1 MWALLWKDVRLELR
15 TKERVSSLFVLA
27 LLIVLVF
34 VFALSPEQAQGAEV
48 SAALLWVT
56 LLFAGM
62 LSLQR
67 AFLIE
72 QERGCL
78 SGLLLCPFDPSTL
91 FLAKFLGNVLF
102 LTLVELVVTPLTL
115 LLLGGVQWSWS
126 LLALPLVLLL
136 GIVGFS
142 ALGTLFAAIAVRTR
156 AREVLLPLMLLPL
169 LVPLLIAAV
178 KVTGALLAGTD
189 WSGVW
194 LRVLLAFDVIFVVTG
209 WLIFAQVVR
218 E

>member
-1 MWALLWKDVRLELR
+1 MWALLWKDVLLELR
-15 TKERVSSLFVLA
+15 TKERVSSLFVFA
-27 LLIVLVF
+27 LLIVLIF
-34 VFALSPEQAQGAEV
+34 VFALSPEQIQRPEV
-48 SAALLWVT
+48 GAALLWVT

-62 LSLQR
+62 LGLQR

-78 SGLLLCPFDPSTL
+78 SGLLLCPFEPGTL
-91 FLAKFLGNVLF
+91 FLAKLLGNVLF
-102 LTLVELVVTPLTL
+102 LGLVEAAVTPLTL
-115 LLLGGVQWSWS
+115 VLLRMPWSWS

-169 LVPLLIAAV
+169 LVPVLIAAV
-178 KVTGALLAGTD
+178 KVTGALLAGEV
-189 WSGVW
+189 WMGVW
-194 LRVLLAFDVIFVVTG
+194 VRVLLAFDVIFVVTG
-209 WLIFAQVVR
+209 WLIFSQVVQ

>member
-1 MWALLWKDVRLELR
+1 MWALLWKDVLLELR
-15 TKERVSSLFVLA
+15 TKERLSSLFVLA
-27 LLIVLVF
+27 VLIILTF
-34 VFALSPEQAQGAEV
+34 VFALSPEQAQRPEIGAAV
-48 SAALLWVT
+48 LWVA

-67 AFLIE
+67 GFLIE

-78 SGLLLCPFDPSTL
+78 SGLLLTPIDPSTL

-102 LTLVELVVTPLTL
+102 LSIVETIVTPITLVLFGFVWSSALLMLPVVE
-115 LLLGGVQWSWS
+115 
-126 LLALPLVLLL
+126 LL

-142 ALGTLFAAIAVRTR
+142 ALGTLLSAIAVRTR
-156 AREVLLPLMLLPL
+156 AREVLLPVMLLPL
-169 LVPLLIAAV
+169 LIPLLIATV
-178 KVTGALLAGTD
+178 KVTNSLLGGEPGLD
-189 WSGVW
+189 VW

-209 WLIFAQVVR
+209 WLIFGQVVR

>member
-1 MWALLWKDVRLELR
+1 MWALLWKDVLLELR

-34 VFALSPEQAQGAEV
+34 VFALSPEQIQRPEV
-48 SAALLWVT
+48 GAALLWVA

-62 LSLQR
+62 LGLQR

-72 QERGCL
+72 QERACF
-78 SGLLLCPFDPSTL
+78 SGLLLCPFEPGAL
-91 FLAKFLGNVLF
+91 FLAKLIGNLLF
-102 LTLVELVVTPLTL
+102 LSLVETVVAPLTL
-115 LLLGGVQWSWS
+115 LLLQMPWSRS

-156 AREVLLPLMLLPL
+156 AREVLLPLLLLPL

-178 KVTGALLAGTD
+178 KITGAVLAGEVWT
-189 WSGVW
+189 GVW

-209 WLIFAQVVR
+209 WLIFSQVVQ

>member
-1 MWALLWKDVRLELR
+1 MWPLLWKDLRLELR

-34 VFALSPEQAQGAEV
+34 IFALNPEQVQRPEIG
-48 SAALLWVT
+48 AALLWVT

-72 QERGCL
+72 QERGCF

-91 FLAKFLGNVLF
+91 FLAKLVGNALF
-102 LTLVELVVTPLTL
+102 LVLVEAVVTPLTL
-115 LLLGGVQWSWS
+115 VLLGVQWSWS
-126 LLALPLVLLL
+126 LLMLPVVVLL
-136 GIVGFS
+136 GVIGFS
-142 ALGTLFAAIAVRTR
+142 ALGTLFAAMAVRTR

-169 LVPLLIAAV
+169 LVPLLIGAV
-178 KVTGALLAGTD
+178 KMTGALLAGAE

>member
-1 MWALLWKDVRLELR
+1 MWALLWKDVQLELR
-15 TKERVSSLFVLA
+15 TKERLSSLFVLA

-34 VFALSPEQAQGAEV
+34 VFALSPEQAQGPEIE
-48 SAALLWVT
+48 AALLWVT

-78 SGLLLCPFDPSTL
+78 SGLLLCPFDPGTL
-91 FLAKFLGNVLF
+91 FLAKLLGNALF
-102 LTLVELVVTPLTL
+102 LVLVEAIVTPLTL
-115 LLLGGVQWSWS
+115 VLLGVRFSWQ

-142 ALGTLFAAIAVRTR
+142 ALGTLFAAIAVRTG
-156 AREVLLPLMLLPL
+156 AREVFLPLMLLPL
-169 LVPLLIAAV
+169 LVP
-178 KVTGALLAGTD
+178 
-189 WSGVW
+189 
-194 LRVLLAFDVIFVVTG
+194 
-209 WLIFAQVVR
+209 
-218 E
+218 

>member
-1 MWALLWKDVRLELR
+1 MWALLWKDVQLELR

-34 VFALSPEQAQGAEV
+34 VLALSPEQAQGAEV

-67 AFLIE
+67 SFLIE

-78 SGLLLCPFDPSTL
+78 SGLLLCPFDPGTL
-91 FLAKFLGNVLF
+91 FLAKLLGNVLF
-102 LTLVELVVTPLTL
+102 LIAVELIVTPLTL
-115 LLLGGVQWSWS
+115 LLLGVRWSWS

-178 KVTGALLAGTD
+178 KVTDALLAGGD
-189 WSGVW
+189 WPGVW

>member
-1 MWALLWKDVRLELR
+1 MWALLWKDWRLELR
-15 TKERVSSLFVLA
+15 TKERISSLFVLA

-34 VFALSPEQAQGAEV
+34 IFALSPELVQRPEV
-48 SAALLWVT
+48 GAALLWVT

-78 SGLLLCPFDPSTL
+78 SGLLLCPFDPGTV
-91 FLAKFLGNVLF
+91 FLAKLVGNALF
-102 LTLVELVVTPLTL
+102 LVLVEVVVTPLTL
-115 LLLGGVQWSWS
+115 LLLGIQGSW
-126 LLALPLVLLL
+126 LLLMLLLVLLL

-142 ALGTLFAAIAVRTR
+142 ALGTLFAAMAVRTR

-178 KVTGALLAGTD
+178 KVTGALLAGVE

>member
-1 MWALLWKDVRLELR
+1 MWALLWKDVLLELR
-15 TKERVSSLFVLA
+15 TKERLSSLFVLA
-27 LLIVLVF
+27 VLIILIF
-34 VFALSPEQAQGAEV
+34 VFALSPEQAQRPEIGAAV
-48 SAALLWVT
+48 LWVA

-67 AFLIE
+67 GFLIE

-78 SGLLLCPFDPSTL
+78 SGLLLTPIDPSTL

-102 LTLVELVVTPLTL
+102 LTIVEIIVTPIT
-115 LLLGGVQWSWS
+115 
-126 LLALPLVLLL
+126 LVLFGSVWSSALLMLPVVELL

-142 ALGTLFAAIAVRTR
+142 ALGTLLSAIAVRTR
-156 AREVLLPLMLLPL
+156 AREVLLPVMLLPL
-169 LVPLLIAAV
+169 LIPLLIAAV
-178 KVTGALLAGTD
+178 KVTSSLLGGEPGPD
-189 WSGVW
+189 VW

-209 WLIFAQVVR
+209 WLIFGQVVR

>member
-15 TKERVSSLFVLA
+15 TKERISSLFVLA
-27 LLIVLVF
+27 LLIVFVF
-34 VFALSPEQAQGAEV
+34 VFALSPEQVRQPEV
-48 SAALLWVT
+48 SAALLWVA

-67 AFLIE
+67 TFLIE

-78 SGLLLCPFDPSTL
+78 SGLLLCPFEPGAV
-91 FLAKFLGNVLF
+91 FLAKLLGNVLF
-102 LTLVELVVTPLTL
+102 LALVQVVVTPLTL
-115 LLLGGVQWSWS
+115 LFLEVRFSRS
-126 LLALPLVLLL
+126 FFALPLILLL

-156 AREVLLPLMLLPL
+156 AREILLPVMLLPL
-169 LVPLLIAAV
+169 LTPLLIAAV
-178 KVTGALLAGTD
+178 KVTSAVLGGAD
-189 WSGVW
+189 WMGVW
-194 LRVLLAFDVIFVVTG
+194 FRVLLAFDVIFVVTG
-209 WLIFAQVVR
+209 WLIFPQVVQ

>member
-1 MWALLWKDVRLELR
+1 MWALLWKDVLLEFR
-15 TKERVSSLFVLA
+15 TKERVSSLFVFA
-27 LLIVLVF
+27 LLIVLIF
-34 VFALSPEQAQGAEV
+34 VFALSPEQIQRPEV
-48 SAALLWVT
+48 GAALLWVT

-62 LSLQR
+62 LGLQR

-78 SGLLLCPFDPSTL
+78 SGLLLCPFEPGTL
-91 FLAKFLGNVLF
+91 FLAKLLGNVLF
-102 LTLVELVVTPLTL
+102 LGLVEAAVTPLTL
-115 LLLGGVQWSWS
+115 VLLRMPWSWS

-169 LVPLLIAAV
+169 LVPVLIAAV
-178 KVTGALLAGTD
+178 KVTGALLAGEV
-189 WSGVW
+189 WMGVW
-194 LRVLLAFDVIFVVTG
+194 VRVLLAFDVIFVVTG
-209 WLIFAQVVR
+209 WLIFSQVVQ

>member
-1 MWALLWKDVRLELR
+1 MWSLLWKDLHLELR

-27 LLIVLVF
+27 VLIVLVF
-34 VFALSPEQAQGAEV
+34 VFALSPEQAQRPEV
-48 SAALLWVT
+48 GAALLWVT

-72 QERGCL
+72 QERGCFFA
-78 SGLLLCPFDPSTL
+78 LLLCPFEPGTL
-91 FLAKFLGNVLF
+91 FLAKLLGNVVSL
-102 LTLVELVVTPLTL
+102 LLVEVLVTPLTL
-115 LLLGGVQWSWS
+115 LLLGVSWS
-126 LLALPLVLLL
+126 PSLLMLPLVLLL
-136 GIVGFS
+136 GIIGFS

-156 AREVLLPLMLLPL
+156 AREVLLPVMLLPL

-178 KVTGALLAGTD
+178 KVTAALLAGVA

>member
-1 MWALLWKDVRLELR
+1 MWALLWKDVQLELR
-15 TKERVSSLFVLA
+15 TKERISSLLVLA

-34 VFALSPEQAQGAEV
+34 VLALSPEQVQRPEV
-48 SAALLWVT
+48 GAALLWVT

-78 SGLLLCPFDPSTL
+78 SGLLLCPFEPGTL
-91 FLAKFLGNVLF
+91 FLAKLVGNALF
-102 LTLVELVVTPLTL
+102 LTLVQAVVTPLTL
-115 LLLGGVQWSWS
+115 LLLAVPLSWS
-126 LLALPLVLLL
+126 FLTLALVLLL
-136 GIVGFS
+136 GIIGFS

-156 AREVLLPLMLLPL
+156 ARDILLPLMLLPL
-169 LVPLLIAAV
+169 LTPLLIAAV
-178 KVTGALLAGTD
+178 KVTSALLAGAE

-194 LRVLLAFDVIFVVTG
+194 LRVLVAFDVLFVVTG
-209 WLIFAQVVR
+209 WLIFAHVVQ

>member
-1 MWALLWKDVRLELR
+1 M
-15 TKERVSSLFVLA
+15 SSLFVLA

-34 VFALSPEQAQGAEV
+34 VFALSPEQTQRPEV
-48 SAALLWVT
+48 GAALLWVT

-78 SGLLLCPFDPSTL
+78 YGLLLCPFDPSAL
-91 FLAKFLGNVLF
+91 FLAKLLGNALF
-102 LTLVELVVTPLTL
+102 LVLVEAVVTPLTL
-115 LLLGGVQWSWS
+115 LLLGVQWTWA
-126 LLALPLVLLL
+126 LLMLPLVLLL

-169 LVPLLIAAV
+169 LVPLLIAVV
-178 KVTGALLAGTD
+178 KITGALLAGTE
-189 WSGVW
+189 WPGVW

>member
-15 TKERVSSLFVLA
+15 TKEQISSLFVLA

-34 VFALSPEQAQGAEV
+34 VLALSPEQAQGAEV

-67 AFLIE
+67 SFLIE

-78 SGLLLCPFDPSTL
+78 SGLLLCPFDPGTL
-91 FLAKFLGNVLF
+91 FLAKLLGNVLF
-102 LTLVELVVTPLTL
+102 LIAVELIVTPLTL
-115 LLLGGVQWSWS
+115 LLLGVRWSWS

-142 ALGTLFAAIAVRTR
+142 SLGTVFAAIAVRTR
-156 AREVLLPLMLLPL
+156 AREVLLPLMLFPL

-178 KVTGALLAGTD
+178 KVTGALLAGSD
-189 WSGVW
+189 WPGVW
-194 LRVLLAFDVIFVVTG
+194 LHVLLAFDVIFVVTG

>member
-1 MWALLWKDVRLELR
+1 M
-15 TKERVSSLFVLA
+15 
-27 LLIVLVF
+27 
-34 VFALSPEQAQGAEV
+34 
-48 SAALLWVT
+48 
-56 LLFAGM
+56 
-62 LSLQR
+62 
-67 AFLIE
+67 
-72 QERGCL
+72 
-78 SGLLLCPFDPSTL
+78 CPFDPSTL

-115 LLLGGVQWSWS
+115 LLLGVQWSWS

-142 ALGTLFAAIAVRTR
+142 SLGTLFAAIAVRTR

-178 KVTGALLAGTD
+178 KVTGALLAGSD
-189 WSGVW
+189 WAGVW

>member
-1 MWALLWKDVRLELR
+1 MWALLWKDLLLELR
-15 TKERVSSLFVLA
+15 TKERISSLFVLA
-27 LLIVLVF
+27 VLIVLVF
-34 VFALSPEQAQGAEV
+34 VFALSPEQAQRPEIG
-48 SAALLWVT
+48 AALLWIT

-72 QERGCL
+72 QERGCFL
-78 SGLLLCPFDPSTL
+78 GLLLCPFDPGTL
-91 FLAKFLGNVLF
+91 FLAKLLSNALF
-102 LTLVELVVTPLTL
+102 LVVVQAVVTPLTL
-115 LLLGGVQWSWS
+115 LLLGVRFSWS
-126 LLALPLVLLL
+126 LGILPLVLLL
-136 GIVGFS
+136 GIIGFS

-169 LVPLLIAAV
+169 LIPLLIAAV
-178 KVTGALLAGTD
+178 KVTGALLAGTE

-209 WLIFAQVVR
+209 WLIFAQVVQ

>member
-1 MWALLWKDVRLELR
+1 MWALLWKDVQLELR

-34 VFALSPEQAQGAEV
+34 VLALSPEQAQGAEIG
-48 SAALLWVT
+48 AALLWVT

-67 AFLIE
+67 SFLIE

-78 SGLLLCPFDPSTL
+78 SGLLLCPFDPGTL
-91 FLAKFLGNVLF
+91 FLAKLLGNVLF
-102 LTLVELVVTPLTL
+102 LTAVELIVTPLTL
-115 LLLGGVQWSWS
+115 LLLGVRWSWS

-142 ALGTLFAAIAVRTR
+142 SLGTVFAAIAVRTR

-178 KVTGALLAGTD
+178 KVTGALLAGSE

>member
-15 TKERVSSLFVLA
+15 TKERISSLFVLA

-34 VFALSPEQAQGAEV
+34 VFALSPEQVRHPEV
-48 SAALLWVT
+48 SAALLWVA

-62 LSLQR
+62 LSVQR

-72 QERGCL
+72 QERGCF
-78 SGLLLCPFDPSTL
+78 SGLLLCPFDPGTI
-91 FLAKFLGNVLF
+91 FLAKLLGNVLF
-102 LTLVELVVTPLTL
+102 LALVQAVVAPLTL
-115 LLLGGVQWSWS
+115 LLLEVQFSWS
-126 LLALPLVLLL
+126 FLALPLVLLL
-136 GIVGFS
+136 GIIGFS

-156 AREVLLPLMLLPL
+156 AREVLLPVMLLPL
-169 LVPLLIAAV
+169 LIPLLIAAV
-178 KVTGALLAGTD
+178 KVTGAILTGAE

-194 LRVLLAFDVIFVVTG
+194 FRVLLAFDVIFVVTG
-209 WLIFAQVVR
+209 WLIFAQVVQ

>member
-27 LLIVLVF
+27 LLIVFVF
-34 VFALSPEQAQGAEV
+34 VFALSPEQAQRPEV
-48 SAALLWVT
+48 GAALLWVA

-78 SGLLLCPFDPSTL
+78 FGLLLSPFDPGTL
-91 FLAKFLGNVLF
+91 FLAKLVGNVLF
-102 LTLVELVVTPLTL
+102 LVLVQAVVTPLTL
-115 LLLGGVQWSWS
+115 LLLGARFSWS

-178 KVTGALLAGTD
+178 KVTGALLAGAD